1 MKLKKIVSL
10 ATSVVLST
18 SLLVGCSGKNKGNG
32 GNVSNEKGTLKI
44 GMITDVAGV
53 NDQSFNQSAWEG
65 LQKSKEEL
73 GVEVTYLES
82 KQDSDYAAN
91 IETFVDEGVDLILGV
106 GAKLAPAIEEGAGL
120 YPDQKFVIVD
130 EELPS
135 DIKNV
140 KSILFNS
147 QEAAYLVGLIAG
159 KMTET
164 NNVGFIGGMDIPVI
178 DTFKYGYMAGVKKA
192 NSNVQIQDQ
201 FANSFTDQAKGKA
214 IANQMYGQGADIIFI
229 AGGDVGTGA
238 IEAAKEKNKYAIGV
252 DRDQSDLAP
261 KNVLT
266 SAIKRVDVGVYETVK
281 DLLDGKFEGGTVT
294 VYGLDQDAVGI
305 APTTK
310 NLVPQDILDYVNQEI
325 EKLKKG
331 DIKVPKD
338 KKEYYDEIAHKKI
351 SLIYRDIFFIMK
363 AKYIYK
369 NDHIKGLYLK
379 YI

>member
-18 SLLVGCSGKNKGNG
+18 SLLVGCTGKNNSKNTA
-32 GNVSNEKGTLKI
+32 NKKDTLKI

-65 LQKSKEEL
+65 LQKAKDEL
-73 GVEVTYLES
+73 GVDVTYLES

-91 IETFVDEGVDLILGV
+91 IETFVDEEVDLILGV
-106 GAKLAPAIEEGAGL
+106 GSKLAPAIEEGAGL

-130 EELPS
+130 EQLS
-135 DIKNV
+135 GDIENV

-147 QEAAYLVGLIAG
+147 QEAGYLVGLIAG
-159 KMTET
+159 KMTKT

-178 DTFKYGYMAGVKKA
+178 DTFKYGYMAGVKNA
-192 NSNVQIQDQ
+192 NSSTQIQEQ

-252 DRDQSDLAP
+252 DRDQSELAP

-266 SAIKRVDVGVYETVK
+266 SAIKRVDIGVYETVK
-281 DLLDGKFEGGTVT
+281 DLVNGKFEGGTVT
-294 VYGLDQDAVGI
+294 VYGLNQGAVGI

-310 NLVPQDILDYVNQEI
+310 NLVPQEILDYVNQET
-325 EKLKKG
+325 EKIKNG
-331 DIKVPKD
+331 EIKVPQD
-338 KKEYYDEIAHKKI
+338 KTEYDA
-351 SLIYRDIFFIMK
+351 M
-363 AKYIYK
+363 
-369 NDHIKGLYLK
+369 IK
-379 YI
+379 